1 MRQGIEIHTDGAC
14 SGNPGPGGW
23 AAVVLRPDGR
33 VRELAGRAPGT
44 TNNRMELTAAIEG
57 LRSVSRDAGPVRLYT
72 DSTYVISGVTK
83 WVAGWKRR
91 GWTTSSGGPV
101 LNRDLWETLDALAA
115 ARGKDLSWRYVRGH
129 SGHSGN
135 ERCDAL
141 AVALSHG
148 EAPELYEG
156 PLSGYDVDLSAAPPE
171 AAPPVSSSRRGP
183 KKPKG
188 GIYLSLLDGRLERH
202 ATWAECQ
209 ARVHGKPAK
218 FKKVATPEEER
229 ATLKGWGL

>member
-1 MRQGIEIHTDGAC
+1 MTRGIEIHTDGAC

-23 AAVVLRPDGR
+23 AAVVLRPGGR
-33 VRELAGRAPGT
+33 VVERAGRVAGT
-44 TNNRMELTAAIEG
+44 TNNRMELTAAIAG
-57 LRSVSRDAGPVRLYT
+57 LREVQGDPGPIKLYT

-91 GWTTSSGGPV
+91 GWTTSQGGPV

-115 ARGKDLSWRYVRGH
+115 ARGRDLSWRYVRGH

-148 EAPELYEG
+148 QTPELYEG
-156 PLSGYDVDLSAAPPE
+156 PLSGYDVDLSAAPPAE
-171 AAPPVSSSRRGP
+171 KLPERDSRHGP
-183 KKPKG
+183 KKAKG
-188 GIYLSLLDGRLERH
+188 GTYLSLLDGRLERH

-218 FKKVATPEEER
+218 FKKVGSPEEER